1 MTQKTNAEL
10 VAAAYDVAKEQ
21 ILRTLQTRINERT
34 RWEQNADDET
44 RAFWLK
50 MRERGI
56 PDRIA
61 ERDAYQ
67 LLADHIA
74 TNREIT

>member
-1 MTQKTNAEL
+1 MTTDAEL
-10 VAAAYDVAKEQ
+10 IAAAYDEAKEQ
-21 ILRTLQTRINERT
+21 IIQTLEARIRERN

-50 MRERGI
+50 LRERGI

-67 LLADHIA
+67 LLADHIRA
-74 TNREIT
+74 IGGPS